1 MAKGG
6 VSRKQL
12 LNEPDKFMT
21 FTGNVV
27 AYAKSHLKIILS
39 CAAAVFISL
48 IIVATVSQV
57 ARRNENK
64 ASERVEKA
72 VAKYTSILQDK
83 DAKAAYEQVKSD
95 FGDIFDAYGSKQ
107 AVKIARIVYGD
118 MSYSAGDA
126 DTAIAM
132 YSQAL
137 DDFGDTQA
145 LKNIILS
152 GLGHAYL
159 LKKEYPPSI
168 RYFEMISETQEKTLK
183 SDALFNLAWLYETTG
198 EKERSVAQYKRI
210 LADFPDTMYADL
222 IREKISGGV

>member
-21 FTGNVV
+21 FTGKLL
-27 AYAKSHLKIILS
+27 AFGKSHLKIILS
-39 CAAAVFISL
+39 CTAVVFISL
-48 IIVATVSQV
+48 IIAVTASQV
-57 ARRNENK
+57 SRRNEAK

-72 VAKYTSILQDK
+72 VAKYASILQDK
-83 DAKAAYEQVKSD
+83 DAKVAYEQVKSD
-95 FGDIFDAYGSKQ
+95 FNDIFDTYGSKQ
-107 AVKIARIVYGD
+107 TVKIARIVYGD
-118 MSYSAGDA
+118 MSYSAGEA

-137 DDFGDTQA
+137 EDFSHTRG

-159 LKKEYPPSI
+159 LKKEYPQSI
-168 RYFEMISETQEKTLK
+168 RFFEMITENQEKTLQ
-183 SDALFNLAWLYETTG
+183 SDAFFNLAWLYESTG

-210 LADFPDTMYADL
+210 LADFPDTLYGDL
-222 IREKISGGV
+222 IREKISG

>member
-21 FTGNVV
+21 FTGKLI
-27 AYAKSHLKIILS
+27 AFGKYHLKVIVI
-39 CAAAVFISL
+39 CTAVIFISL

-57 ARRNENK
+57 SRRNEYK

-72 VAKYTSILQDK
+72 VAKYGAILQDK
-83 DAKAAYEQVKSD
+83 DAKTAYEQVKSD
-95 FGDIFDAYGSKQ
+95 FNDIFDAYGTKS

-132 YSQAL
+132 YNRAL
-137 DDFGDTQA
+137 EDFSGTQG

-159 LKKEYPPSI
+159 LKKEYPQSI
-168 RYFEMISETQEKTLK
+168 RYFEMISETQEKTLR

-198 EKERSVAQYKRI
+198 EKERSIARYKQI
-210 LADFPDTMYADL
+210 LDDFPDTLYGEL
-222 IREKISGGV
+222 IKEKIRG